1 MVSGL
6 YVITTPVPHM
16 GRSHLDV
23 AEAAVAGGAQVI
35 QLREKN
41 ETSDILEMARRLR
54 ELTRRAGIKFIVND
68 RVDVALA
75 AEADGV
81 HLGQEDASFSAARR
95 VLGNQRIIGISATS
109 IEEAV
114 EAERQGADYLG
125 VGPIFPTPSKS
136 DAAEP
141 MGCDLLAEIRR
152 RVKIPLVAVGGI
164 TADNLEEVL
173 SAGADSVAVISA
185 VAMAPDME
193 SAARDLVEKISVIA
207 KSIEHRA

>member
-6 YVITTPVPHM
+6 YVITTSVPHM
-16 GRSHLDV
+16 GRSHLDI

-41 ETSDILEMARRLR
+41 ETGNILEMARRLR

-75 AEADGV
+75 AEADGA
-81 HLGQEDASFSAARR
+81 HLGQEDVSFSAARR

-141 MGCDLLAEIRR
+141 MGCGLLAEIRR
-152 RVKIPLVAVGGI
+152 RVKIPLVAIGGI

-185 VAMAPDME
+185 VAAAPDME
-193 SAARDLVEKISVIA
+193 TAVHELVERIGRF
-207 KSIEHRA
+207 KSRRA